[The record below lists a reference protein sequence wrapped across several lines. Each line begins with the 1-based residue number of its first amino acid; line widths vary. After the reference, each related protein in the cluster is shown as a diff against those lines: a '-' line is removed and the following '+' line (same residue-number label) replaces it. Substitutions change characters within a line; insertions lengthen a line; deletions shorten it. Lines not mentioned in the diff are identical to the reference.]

1 MAKGNKYLQSMRH
14 TIMKRQNISSG
25 SPWESKVGYSR
36 AVRVGNH
43 IYVAGTTASD
53 STGRII
59 GIGDPYEQTVYILKK
74 IETALHEAG
83 GTLKNVV
90 RTRMYVTDIHNEDEI
105 ARAHQEFF
113 GNIKPAATMVEINR
127 LVSTDMLVE
136 IEVEA
141 VISD

>member
-1 MAKGNKYLQSMRH
+1 MN
-14 TIMKRQNISSG
+14 RQNISSG

-43 IYVAGTTASD
+43 IFVAGTTASD
-53 STGRII
+53 STGKIT
-59 GIGDPYEQTVYILKK
+59 GIGDPYAQTVYILKK

-83 GTLKNVV
+83 GTLKDVV

-105 ARAHQEFF
+105 ARAHHEFF

-127 LVSTDMLVE
+127 LVSPDMLIE

-141 VISD
+141 VIPE